1 MTGDIPEKLLAP
13 LRKHG
18 MAPFRVAV
26 LHGGPGAAGEVE
38 PLARRLGIKRGVLEP
53 FQTAL
58 TVDGQVDEL
67 RHVLEQYAIP
77 PVVLI
82 GHSWGAWLAFITAA
96 RHPELVDK
104 LILVGSGSFEEKYVV
119 HILRNRIS
127 RLSSE
132 EGDEYRQIVKVL
144 NNPENT
150 VRDDLL
156 SRLGVLA
163 QKADSF
169 DLIADDLEVPVP
181 ALNNTPG
188 AIYQGVWPEAASLR
202 RSGDLLRLGSS
213 VRCPVVV
220 IHGDCDPTPIEGI
233 QEPLTG
239 VLSNLRVFV
248 LDKCGHDPWRERY
261 ARDKFFSILNNELGG
276 CSQITKNKDCKNTFD
291 VIKNDKVI

>member
-1 MTGDIPEKLLAP
+1 MRDDISKNTPVF

-18 MAPFRVAV
+18 IAPFRVAV

-38 PLARRLGIKRGVLEP
+38 ALARKLGAKRGVLEP

-58 TVDGQVDEL
+58 TVNGQVDEL
-67 RHVLEQYAIP
+67 KLILEQYAIP

-104 LILVGSGSFEEKYVV
+104 LILVGSGSFEEKYVA
-119 HILRNRIS
+119 HIWRKRMS
-127 RLSSE
+127 RLSPE
-132 EGDEYRQIVKVL
+132 EGDEYRQVVKAL
-144 NNPENT
+144 NNPQNT
-150 VRDDLL
+150 GGDDLL

-169 DLIADDLEVPVP
+169 DVIADDLTPVP
-181 ALNNTPG
+181 AMSNTPA
-188 AIYQGVWPEAASLR
+188 AIYQGVWPEAAGLR
-202 RSGDLLRLGSS
+202 QSGDLLRLGSS

-233 QEPLTG
+233 QKPLAG
-239 VLSNLRVFV
+239 VLGNLRVVV

-261 ARDKFFSILNNELGG
+261 ARDRFFGILDDELGG
-276 CSQITKNKDCKNTFD
+276 CSVIPKNEDGKNTPD
-291 VIKNDKVI
+291 VIKKDKIT